1 MSEPQ
6 SRTMSSG
13 EFDLSQFHDVFFE
26 EAGDNLA
33 SMESLLLALDIQ
45 QVEDETLN
53 AIFRCAHSIKGGAA
67 TFGFQ
72 DVADLTHVMETLL
85 DRLRRHELQITV
97 GMVDTL
103 LESGDVLRQL
113 LALRQAASDESIDA
127 SELVARIRALAHGDA
142 AAAPVVAPV
151 AAAAPPAKPAAPE
164 GASPPAQ
171 VSALVAPAAS
181 TSSGAGSAAPDAV
194 DLAPGDRLL
203 DVRVGP
209 LEAATQADPLAELF
223 DEIPGLGKLTA
234 LDGGQL
240 DADRMRR
247 FQVITTSA
255 DSDLLDLFSFHVAR
269 EQVHIQP
276 IPQGAADAVPAKDA
290 SAEVSAQAADT
301 VADDGSWGLFEAPA
315 SPASVEAAP
324 EAPLVQSP
332 AAAPAASAPAATGAR
347 AADKAHGANLESS
360 TIRVP
365 IEKVDQLI
373 NLVGELVITQAMLAQ
388 TGQDLDSMKHQRMV
402 SGLTDL
408 ERNTRLLQEAV
419 MAIRMIP
426 MTAVFNRFPRML
438 RDLAG
443 KLGKQLE
450 LQTIG
455 EDTELDKGLIE
466 KITDP
471 LTHLV
476 RNAADHGIELPQ
488 DRLAAGKPEQG
499 TVTLAAAHQGGS
511 IVIEVR
517 DDGRGLNR
525 AKLLRKAAER
535 GLAVS
540 DSMTDQEVY
549 GLIFEPGFSTASEV
563 TDVSGRGVGMDVV
576 KRNIT
581 SLGGTVEIDST
592 EGQGMRVSVRLP
604 LTLAIMDGMSVG
616 VGDETYIVPLA
627 SVVESIHLAE
637 SDVKSVGGSGR
648 LVEVRKEYLPLMQ
661 LDQLFD
667 VPRQTP
673 KDGGIMIVVEAEG
686 GRVALLVDELI
697 GQHQVVVK
705 NLEANYR
712 KVPGVSG
719 ATILGD
725 GRVALILDTSW
736 LVRRARH

>member
-1 MSEPQ
+1 MNESQ
-6 SRTMSSG
+6 SRAPNAG
-13 EFDLSQFHDVFFE
+13 DFDLSQFHAVFFE

-33 SMESLLLALDIQ
+33 NMESLLLALDLDA
-45 QVEDETLN
+45 VEDETLN

-97 GMVDTL
+97 RMVDTL

-113 LALRQAASDESIDA
+113 LALRQVASDESIDV
-127 SELVARIRALAHGDA
+127 SELVVRIRALAQGDA
-142 AAAPVVAPV
+142 AAAPVVAPAGAV
-151 AAAAPPAKPAAPE
+151 APP
-164 GASPPAQ
+164 
-171 VSALVAPAAS
+171 
-181 TSSGAGSAAPDAV
+181 V
-194 DLAPGDRLL
+194 DRTPGERVL

-209 LEAATQADPLAELF
+209 LDAAEQADPLAELF

-234 LDGGQL
+234 LDDGQL
-240 DADRMRR
+240 DAGRMRR
-247 FQVITTSA
+247 FQVITPAA

-276 IPQGAADAVPAKDA
+276 FVQGPAGSVDRVVMGGA
-290 SAEVSAQAADT
+290 SAVAADT
-301 VADDGSWGLFEAPA
+301 TAEDGSWGLFGAPA
-315 SPASVEAAP
+315 SPAAASEAASEQRP
-324 EAPLVQSP
+324 AEALAVRSP
-332 AAAPAASAPAATGAR
+332 AVAPTAGSR
-347 AADKAHGANLESS
+347 SADKAPGANLESS
-360 TIRVP
+360 TLRVP

-388 TGQDLDSMKHQRMV
+388 TGQELDSMKHQRMV

-408 ERNTRLLQEAV
+408 ERNTRMLQEAV

-450 LQTIG
+450 LHTIG

-476 RNAADHGIELPQ
+476 RNAADHGIEMPQ
-488 DRLAAGKPEQG
+488 DRLSAGKPEVG

-525 AKLLRKAAER
+525 AKLLKKAAER
-535 GLAVS
+535 GLGVS
-540 DSMTDQEVY
+540 DAMSDPEVY

-576 KRNIT
+576 KRNI
-581 SLGGTVEIDST
+581 SALGGTVEIDST

-637 SDVKSVGGSGR
+637 SDVKSVGGTGR
-648 LVEVRKEYLPLMQ
+648 LVEVRQEYLPLLQ
-661 LDQLFD
+661 LDQLFA
-667 VPRQTP
+667 VPRPTP
-673 KDGGIMIVVEAEG
+673 KEGGIMIVVEAEG

-725 GRVALILDTSW
+725 GRVALILDTAW
-736 LVRRARH
+736 LVRRTRH